1 MTTIIGNRVALGKR
15 PAPLNGEN
23 TAVSEDRK
31 QMEQTKIHVGQR
43 QKLVFKKR

>member
-15 PAPLNGEN
+15 LAPLNGEN
-23 TAVSEDRK
+23 TAVSDDRK

-43 QKLVFKKR
+43 QKIGLNKR